1 MATAALTP
9 TPIPPH
15 VDPALVVDF
24 DYTNPPGLAE
34 LGDVYRAFDVLH
46 NGPDIVWTP
55 HHGGHWIATR
65 APETK
70 WIQETHQTFSS
81 TEKAPPKGSMP
92 FMPPITC
99 DPPDHSRYRAVLNP
113 YFAKK
118 QIEENYTPKARAV
131 IVELIEA
138 MKAMPEKACEFVS
151 TFSTVAPLMIFWDFV
166 DLPYD
171 RREDFLGWG
180 RHMAGRGTRDQ
191 RGAALMATM
200 QYLSQLLDERLEAP
214 GDDVFTGISQWR
226 NNPRFQSRD
235 ELVGMAQLVFFGGQ
249 DTVASQMGF
258 AMWRL
263 CEQPELQQRLKD
275 DPRVVPAAV
284 EELLRRHGLSN
295 TVRLLRH
302 DTERHGAF
310 LKEGDLIMTANALSG
325 TDDRAY
331 PDPFRVDFDRGPVP
345 YNSLGNGPHKCIGQH
360 LARLELRL
368 FLEEWEKRM
377 PIVRFDSSRPSPR
390 SHAGGVIGVDH
401 LHLAWD

>member
-1 MATAALTP
+1 MATAALTQ
-9 TPIPPH
+9 TPIPSH

-24 DYTNPPGLAE
+24 DYVNPPGLAE
-34 LGDVYRAFDVLH
+34 SGDVYRAFDILH

-65 APETK
+65 APEIK

-118 QIEENYTPKARAV
+118 QIEENYEPKARAV

-138 MKAMPEKACEFVS
+138 LKARPEKACEFVS
-151 TFSTVAPLMIFWDFV
+151 TFSLVAPLKIFWDFV
-166 DLPYD
+166 DLPYE
-171 RREDFLGWG
+171 RRDDFLSWG
-180 RHMAGRGTRDQ
+180 RFMAGLGTSEQ
-191 RGAALMATM
+191 RGAAQMATA
-200 QYLSQLLDERLEAP
+200 QYLSQLLDERLEKP
-214 GDDVFTGISQWR
+214 GGDVFTGISQWR
-226 NNPRFQSRD
+226 LNPRFQSRD
-235 ELVGMAQLVFFGGQ
+235 EIVGMAQLVFFGGQ
-249 DTVASQMGF
+249 DTVASQIGF

-263 CEQPELQQRLKD
+263 AEQRELQQRLKD
-275 DPRVVPAAV
+275 DPGVVPAAV

-302 DTERHGAF
+302 DVERHGAY

-325 TDDRAY
+325 TDDRMY
-331 PDPFRVDFDRGPVP
+331 PAPFRVDFDRGPVP

-368 FLEEWEKRM
+368 FLEEWAKRM
-377 PIVRFDSSRPSPR
+377 PIVRFDPAQPAPR
-390 SHAGGVIGVDH
+390 SHAGPVIGVDH